1 MLRSHLHAQN
11 KRDRLVAAGHKPRCG
26 YFPTPNHGLAA
37 IDEMTFNKKKPPAYD
52 QRLFKAF
59 ELNNATVCS
68 DTSLLLVSSAN
79 NAAAFSAVIRRSGK
93 FKNPMTIRC
102 NRLQANS
109 DCALALI

>member
-37 IDEMTFNKKKPPAYD
+37 IDEMTFNKKSR
-52 QRLFKAF
+52 RLFKAF

-68 DTSLLLVSSAN
+68 DTSLPLVSSAN
-79 NAAAFSAVIRRSGK
+79 NAADFSAVIRRSGN

-102 NRLQANS
+102 NR
-109 DCALALI
+109 